1 MPSGPL
7 IATRLIV
14 NTVLEL
20 RATRVLD
27 LGMGTGKYGFLLR
40 EQSDFAQ
47 GRLSRDDWRLTI
59 DGVEGYEAYVGD
71 HQRSVYD
78 QIVIADVR
86 DFLRD
91 RAGDPYDVALA
102 LDIVEHF
109 PPDAA
114 ADFVSDALD
123 AATYVI
129 VSTPKGFYPQID
141 EPNELERH
149 HSWWPRKG
157 LRSLAERCDARAS
170 ITQVRMVNLAVLSR
184 RAEPPSFVTE
194 RRYEVSSFLKDRLLP
209 ELPYYRLI
217 GKAGPTIGS

>member
-20 RATRVLD
+20 GPARVLD

-40 EQSDFAQ
+40 EQSDLAQ
-47 GRLSRDDWRLTI
+47 GRLSRDDSRIRI

-78 QIVIADVR
+78 QIFIADVR
-86 DFLRD
+86 NFLRD
-91 RAGDPYDVALA
+91 HDGDPYDVALA

-114 ADFVSDALD
+114 ADFVSDALE
-123 AATYVI
+123 AATYVV
-129 VSTPKGFYPQID
+129 VSTPKGFYPQTD

-149 HSWWPRKG
+149 WSWWPRKG
-157 LRSLAERCDARAS
+157 LQNLAERCRRGHRSPRYGWEPRGALAPGRAAV
-170 ITQVRMVNLAVLSR
+170 VRD
-184 RAEPPSFVTE
+184 RAALRGELIPQGP
-194 RRYEVSSFLKDRLLP
+194 LLP
-209 ELPYYRLI
+209 ETTYYRLI
-217 GKAGPTIGS
+217 GKAGPTIGP